1 MKFNTQTLWNDFA
14 TAQKESST
22 YQNQLL
28 KEIDP
33 SYIQRVYTI
42 EMRIRIDKRAGGNK
56 EQTLDEI
63 RGIPEITV
71 VSVIE
76 GTSESDVNSYVTT
89 LRCKF
94 ELTGGRH
101 PITYRQ
107 QKLIPS
113 LVGIKGLR
121 IIHLSRPEEAAEL

>member
-1 MKFNTQTLWNDFA
+1 MKPFTQTYWNDYLNS
-14 TAQKESST
+14 QKQSKI
-22 YQNQLL
+22 YKNQLI

-33 SYIQRVYTI
+33 SYTQKVYTFDI
-42 EMRIRIDKRAGGNK
+42 RIHIDKRAGGNK

-71 VSVIE
+71 VSVVE
-76 GTSESDVNSYVTT
+76 GTSESDANAYVSS
-89 LRCKF
+89 LKCKF
-94 ELTGGRH
+94 ELTSGRN

-113 LVGIKGLR
+113 LVGIKGLK
-121 IIHLSRPEEAAEL
+121 IIYLSRPEEVE

>member
-121 IIHLSRPEEAAEL
+121 IIHLSRPEEVAEL

>member
-1 MKFNTQTLWNDFA
+1 MKFNTQAFWNDFVSQ
-14 TAQKESST
+14 QKET
-22 YQNQLL
+22 TIYQNQLL
-28 KEIDP
+28 KEVDP
-33 SYIQRVYTI
+33 SYTQSIYTI
-42 EMRIRIDKRAGGNK
+42 EMKIRIDKRAGGNK

-71 VSVIE
+71 VSVVE
-76 GTSESDVNSYVTT
+76 GTSESDINSYTTT
-89 LRCKF
+89 LKCKF

-101 PITYRQ
+101 PITYRE

-121 IIHLSRPEEAAEL
+121 IIHLSRPEGIEQI

>member
-1 MKFNTQTLWNDFA
+1 MKFNTQTFWNDFVSR
-14 TAQKESST
+14 QKKT
-22 YQNQLL
+22 TVYQNQLL
-28 KEIDP
+28 KEVDP
-33 SYIQRVYTI
+33 SYIQTVYLI
-42 EMRIRIDKRAGGNK
+42 EMKIRIDKRAGGNK

-76 GTSESDVNSYVTT
+76 GTSESDINSYITT

-101 PITYRQ
+101 PVTYRE

-121 IIHLSRPEEAAEL
+121 IIHLGRPQAVEEI

>member
-1 MKFNTQTLWNDFA
+1 MKFNTQTLWSDFISQ
-14 TAQKESST
+14 QKET
-22 YQNQLL
+22 TVYQNQLL
-28 KEIDP
+28 KEVDS
-33 SYIQRVYTI
+33 SYIQRIYII
-42 EMRIRIDKRAGGNK
+42 EMKIRIDKRAGGNK

-76 GTSESDVNSYVTT
+76 GTSASDANSYTTT

-101 PITYRQ
+101 PITYRE

-121 IIHLSRPEEAAEL
+121 IIHLGRPEGVEEI